1 MVKNLFLD
9 DIRVPS
15 TVNTYMPELGKDY
28 FDAEWVIVRN
38 YGEFVDYLSTNGLP
52 NMVSFDHDLADV
64 GYDYKTYTETFTYQ
78 EKTGF
83 DCAKYLVDYCIDNDL
98 LVPNFVVHSQNPVGN
113 ENIEGLLQNFKK
125 FQNK

>member
-1 MVKNLFLD
+1 MTKNLFLD
-9 DIRVPS
+9 DIRIPS
-15 TVNTYMPELGKDY
+15 TVNTYMPELGNGY
-28 FDAEWVIVRN
+28 FDAKWDIVRN
-38 YGEFVDYLSTNGLP
+38 YGEFVDYLKVNGLP

-64 GYDYKTYTETFTYQ
+64 EYDSKSYTETFTYQ

-113 ENIEGLLQNFKK
+113 KNIEGLLQNFKK
-125 FQNK
+125 FQTK